1 MTILI
6 NFHNQQQIMEREGI
20 LSKFLKKMGISPQA
34 VLAVRNGQLI
44 TEDEMLHDGDV
55 VELISVISGG

>member
-1 MTILI
+1 
-6 NFHNQQQIMEREGI
+6 MEREGI
-20 LSKFLKKMGISPQA
+20 LSKFLKKKGISPQA

-44 TEDEMLHDGDV
+44 TEDEMLRDGDV